1 MYFIYLCSYYFSKE
15 FQIRRQTFGKYLT
28 FHIFDDAGNI
38 YVSNTCQ
45 PPAKHLRRL
54 VRVCGGKCTSI
65 ETMADVVVGY
75 TSRMYNN
82 VNEKWILDC
91 VTEGS
96 LINISSYALPNNN
109 IT

>member
-1 MYFIYLCSYYFSKE
+1 
-15 FQIRRQTFGKYLT
+15 
-28 FHIFDDAGNI
+28 
-38 YVSNTCQ
+38 
-45 PPAKHLRRL
+45 
-54 VRVCGGKCTSI
+54 
-65 ETMADVVVGY
+65 MADVVVGY

-96 LINISSYALPNNN
+96 LINISSYTLTSNN